1 MPEPAL
7 VLYFIFWLRD
17 DVNYWFGQD
26 KWFKRTNE
34 CEDTVLEV
42 ALLLTSAGSFADSR
56 GSFNCSALR
65 WNINSTNQISSILF
79 PCIGSNSVC
88 VSQQALCMCQCVRV
102 RCVCHLS
109 TGGIKTL
116 HIKQPGIAVLSDV
129 IESNEIHQVLK
140 LWCCVERWV
149 CVCVVGIERETK
161 KDKEAKHPES
171 VYKPETGFLL
181 YFNYTVETLSSRQAD
196 TK

>member
-1 MPEPAL
+1 MSVKTP
-7 VLYFIFWLRD
+7 FWRLRCC
-17 DVNYWFGQD
+17 W
-26 KWFKRTNE
+26 R
-34 CEDTVLEV
+34 
-42 ALLLTSAGSFADSR
+42 SFADSR